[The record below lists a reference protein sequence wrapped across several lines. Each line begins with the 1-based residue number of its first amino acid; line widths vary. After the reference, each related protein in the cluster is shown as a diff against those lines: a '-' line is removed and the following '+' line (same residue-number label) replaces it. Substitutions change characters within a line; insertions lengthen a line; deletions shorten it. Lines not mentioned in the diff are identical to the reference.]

1 MADSQSP
8 KRLTRSNS
16 TNNISL
22 GDIKEL
28 IVNSQRDIIST
39 FKVKFESLESK
50 LIMLSSRVQ
59 NIEDKM
65 NTMCDNEK
73 KKEKEIEEL
82 RESVSKV
89 STELPGQLLHEIEE
103 RNFRSLNLI
112 FSGVPESDSGDVA
125 SRRSQDEEKVD
136 EISKELDVNIQG
148 GFRTMRIGRPGEKK
162 PRLLKVVFLRHEDRI
177 GLLRNGKAL
186 RNSSTNNNVFINP
199 DLTLLQRNNNKLLRA
214 ELKRRREAGER
225 VKIRG
230 DRIIT
235 QQNNQ
240 DFY

>member
-125 SRRSQDEEKVD
+125 SRRSQDEEKND
-136 EISKELDVNIQG
+136 EISKELEVNIQG